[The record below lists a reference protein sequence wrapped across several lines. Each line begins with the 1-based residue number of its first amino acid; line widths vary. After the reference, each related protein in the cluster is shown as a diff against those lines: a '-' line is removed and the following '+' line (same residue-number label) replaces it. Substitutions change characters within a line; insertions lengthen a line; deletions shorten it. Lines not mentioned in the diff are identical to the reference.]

1 MVWTIILAAVILG
14 FAAET
19 RIDAFP
25 FTTVFINRSRRFYHR
40 MNCVAVKSGH
50 PKAISVAN
58 AKKQGY
64 YPCVRCNPPKW

>member
-1 MVWTIILAAVILG
+1 LA

-25 FTTVFINRSRRFYHR
+25 FTTVFIKKPRRFYHR
-40 MNCVAVKSGH
+40 MNCVAVKSGR
-50 PKAISVAN
+50 PTAISVAN

-64 YPCVRCNPPKW
+64 RPCARCAPPTW